1 MQRAP
6 FFYINR
12 KFNLKTFLFT
22 AEELQKR
29 RRRFN
34 IDLIND
40 VDEPES
46 LTPPKKPR
54 FERVLKPKTASPL
67 RTDVGQ
73 KVNKLIIKNDTE
85 DEEELRKDVE
95 KSTQSRKRR
104 HVSPVN
110 FEVAAAAA
118 AAATKVEGRK
128 SAEPKTDSVEKSKD
142 KHENN
147 NSSVEQLKSSPVE
160 HQKIK
165 TSTLSNKKYEHLPS
179 RKYLYFNWCAHL
191 IGPSMTTNYPN

>member
-1 MQRAP
+1 M
-6 FFYINR
+6 
-12 KFNLKTFLFT
+12 KTILFT

-46 LTPPKKPR
+46 LTPPKRPR

-104 HVSPVN
+104 RAVSPIN
-110 FEVAAAAA
+110 LEVAAAAA
-118 AAATKVEGRK
+118 KEEVRK

-147 NSSVEQLKSSPVE
+147 NSSAEQLKSSPAE
-160 HQKIK
+160 HHKIK
-165 TSTLSNKKYEHLPS
+165 TSTSSNKKYEHLPS
-179 RKYLYFNWCAHL
+179 RKYFNFNL
-191 IGPSMTTNYPN
+191 